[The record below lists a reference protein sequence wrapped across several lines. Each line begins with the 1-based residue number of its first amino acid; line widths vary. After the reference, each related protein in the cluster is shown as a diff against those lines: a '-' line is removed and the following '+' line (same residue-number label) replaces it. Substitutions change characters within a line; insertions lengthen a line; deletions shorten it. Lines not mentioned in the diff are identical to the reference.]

1 MLTNNDEFETFHD
14 PIILFDQA
22 VVRVLIVPTLFISKY
37 KAFVDDPL
45 WIQVKVLDTYSHF
58 SSSLPPNFQAASL
71 NLLLKSWYFFLVYVD
86 GWIWLLKDIILERC
100 SPSQGTCPI
109 RKKIQGQVFIF
120 ALNRVRVLIKGML
133 PLGYNQHFLTFLKFI
148 RMVVLIVLLVLHRPS
163 RDYTREQTKI
173 CTLFWTYIRTS
184 IFQLIWSFYQM
195 RLICL
200 LLVYL
205 RNFYL
210 TTCPEKLWSCCGI
223 RMLIWEVHKIYMLEI
238 FVYLR
243 QLSIR
248 SWSIHLLLTAILII
262 KIVHLIILLFLFW
275 GILLLALSYIE
286 TVIC

>member
-14 PIILFDQA
+14 PIILFVQA
-22 VVRVLIVPTLFISKY
+22 VVRVLIVPALFISKY

-45 WIQVKVLDTYSHF
+45 WIQVEVLETYSHF
-58 SSSLPPNFQAASL
+58 SSSLPPNFQTASL

-86 GWIWLLKDIILERC
+86 GWIWQLKDIILERC
-100 SPSQGTCPI
+100 SLSQGTCPI
-109 RKKIQGQVFIF
+109 RKKIQGHVFIF
-120 ALNRVRVLIKGML
+120 ARNRVRVLIKGML
-133 PLGYNQHFLTFLKFI
+133 PLCFNQHFLTFLKFI
-148 RMVVLIVLLVLHRPS
+148 RMVVWIVLLVLHRPS

-173 CTLFWTYIRTS
+173 CTWILSYIRTS
-184 IFQLIWSFYQM
+184 KFHLIGSFYQM

-200 LLVYL
+200 LLVCF

-210 TTCPEKLWSCCGI
+210 TTCPEKLWSCCGV
-223 RMLIWEVHKIYMLEI
+223 RKLIWEVRKISMFKV

-262 KIVHLIILLFLFW
+262 KIVHLIILLFLLLSMF
-275 GILLLALSYIE
+275 LLALSYIE